1 MTIIPWIIAGALFLI
16 LLGLIGFIA
25 YKSRKDKQL
34 LDTAEYKVKNIIET
48 AKKEAEQIRKAAEI
62 EVREMKQQIREKV
75 EKELEGKR
83 RHLEELERK
92 LDKKEDILEQRS
104 NYLDKKDLEL
114 QQKEREIK
122 QLQETLTKEKQE
134 VDNLIAQEMQKL
146 EQISGYTREEAK
158 RELMRILE
166 EEAKKDIVK
175 KLKKME
181 EEAEF
186 TAKNKAREIISL
198 AIQKSAS
205 DYVSESTVSVVDLPN
220 DEMKGRI
227 IGREGRNIRA
237 IEKATGV
244 DLIIDDTPE
253 AVILS
258 SFDPIRREVARLAL
272 EKLIADGRIHPAR
285 IEDVVEKVKLELDAE
300 IKKEGENTVFELG
313 IGDIHPKLIKLIGRL
328 KYRTSYGQNILQHSK
343 EVAYIAAFMAHELG
357 ANVKIAKRAALLHDI
372 GKAIDKEV
380 EGTHV
385 EIGVDLLRRFGESEE
400 VIHAVEAHHGD
411 VEPKTVEA
419 VIVQSAD
426 ALSAARPGARREI
439 LESYIR
445 RLEKLEE
452 IASSFEGVQKSYAIQ
467 AGREIRVIVNS
478 DLVDDDKIYWLSKE
492 IAKRIEEELDYPG
505 QIKVTIIRETRA
517 VEYAR

>member
-1 MTIIPWIIAGALFLI
+1 MTIIPWIIAGALFII

-25 YKSRKDKQL
+25 YKSKKDKQL
-34 LDTAEYKVKNIIET
+34 LDSAEYKVKNIIET
-48 AKKEAEQIRKAAEI
+48 AKKEAEQIRKSAEI
-62 EVREMKQQIREKV
+62 EVREIKQQIREKV

-83 RHLEELERK
+83 RHLEELEKK

-122 QLQETLTKEKQE
+122 QLQETLSKEKEELQH
-134 VDNLIAQEMQKL
+134 LITQEMKRL
-146 EQISGYTREEAK
+146 EQISGYSREEAK
-158 RELMRILE
+158 RELMSLLE

>member
-1 MTIIPWIIAGALFLI
+1 MTIIPWIIAGALFII

-25 YKSRKDKQL
+25 YKSKKDKQL
-34 LDTAEYKVKNIIET
+34 LDSAEYKVKNIIET
-48 AKKEAEQIRKAAEI
+48 AKKEAEQIRKSAEI
-62 EVREMKQQIREKV
+62 EVREIKQQIREKV

-83 RHLEELERK
+83 RHLEELEKK

-122 QLQETLTKEKQE
+122 QLQETLSKEKEELQH
-134 VDNLIAQEMQKL
+134 LITQEMKRL
-146 EQISGYTREEAK
+146 EQISGYSKEEAK
-158 RELMRILE
+158 RELMSLLE